1 MGSSFASLQL
11 DTTELAPVLRV
22 DGIAMAGQLPPEV
35 LSRVRAVTDELPP
48 GEYGEFHDLPDI
60 RALVQSGEVLG
71 VVRRYLRAE
80 PELLECNLVV
90 GHAESCANSSVAA
103 QRLFHFDYAGW
114 HSLNLFVYLTDVK
127 QYSGAHQVVAGT
139 HCAVSMRDAIR
150 ASVPEEEIQVRYAGR
165 IRTIVGPAGTMFFE
179 DTAAFHRRLILTQR
193 RVMLNILY
201 ASHRSWLSKG
211 RLVQKY
217 SDYVLLVSL

>member
-1 MGSSFASLQL
+1 
-11 DTTELAPVLRV
+11 
-22 DGIAMAGQLPPEV
+22 MAGHLPPEV

-48 GEYGEFHDLPDI
+48 GEYGEFYDLPDI

-90 GHAESCANSSVAA
+90 GHAESCANSRVAA
-103 QRLFHFDYAGW
+103 QRHFHFDYAGW
-114 HSLNLFVYLTDVK
+114 HSLNLFVYLTEVK
-127 QYSGAHQVVAGT
+127 EYSGAHQVVAGT
-139 HCAVSMRDAIR
+139 HCAVGMRDAVR
-150 ASVPEEEIQVRYAGR
+150 ASVPDEEIQVRYAGS
-165 IRTIVGPAGTMFFE
+165 IRTVVGPAGTMFFE

-217 SDYVLLVSL
+217 SDYVLSRGIH